1 MKSNTKSFL
10 LAATGLIIGL
20 LLAAPLRSWWQ
31 HRSDE
36 SHAAEHN
43 HSTATDKKNNGETQ
57 WYISGMHPWIIQPS
71 PGNCPVCGME
81 LTPLSPD
88 MLTGELAID
97 PLIVQSM
104 GVRLA
109 TVEEGPLQ
117 TRWRSFG
124 AVAFDEQLRR
134 SVVLRAPG
142 YVERLHVRYVGQTVA
157 AGDTI
162 AEVHSPAILSALNEL
177 RSLQQSTANSAEVI
191 ATRERLRV
199 LGLSTDQIA
208 ELESAEA
215 TPWTVALKSP
225 KNGVVTRIGATEGSW
240 LAAGGELVE
249 INGLDSVWAIAT
261 VFESQFN
268 QIREGMEVQARI
280 PNQPHLDLHGTIE
293 YRYPTI
299 DPRTRQG
306 RARVTFD
313 NSDGHLQP
321 GMFLRLELTHTLAD
335 KVLHVPRE
343 AVLDSGRRQVAFVSL
358 GDGKFDP
365 RTVRAGLETSEGRI
379 AIHEGLSVGEQV
391 VISGQFLL
399 DSESRLRE
407 SLLKLVSGETAA
419 TQRVQA
425 PVSATP
431 TINSLPS
438 QHSDHI
444 TAIIEAYL
452 ESAAPL
458 IDDHIEGVNQAAKR
472 LADSAKKLAQL
483 PTPEGAEATYPTDTL
498 PRIQSAAESLARADS
513 ISTARTARLALRDLS
528 DALRVLLH
536 ATGIPLAWTDA
547 LHEVRC
553 PMFPSI
559 GENAW
564 WFQAATTTANPYMGQ
579 SMLTCHDQRFALLPT
594 GGEAPEPTAGKSE
607 PVEAPQTESE
617 PDATARGE
625 VTAFSSMS
633 LSSDG
638 KVALAEAIEAYLTI
652 AGILVADSLQGVD
665 EGAQQLRK
673 AMQTLRDLGTK
684 DDAHAFHREDSTRRL
699 RDAADQLI
707 AATDLDSARMAFAI
721 AGEELIG
728 WIDAAGI
735 PPSISDSL
743 KAARCHMFPDHGSF
757 GWWLQ
762 REGPLENPLWG
773 PAMLRCADQTRML
786 GKDQANGDSGEA
798 HSHD

>member
-1 MKSNTKSFL
+1 MKSIHKSLL
-10 LAATGLIIGL
+10 LAASGLIIGL
-20 LLAAPLRSWWQ
+20 LLSAPLRSWWQ
-31 HRSDE
+31 HRADA
-36 SHAAEHN
+36 SHSGEHD
-43 HSTATDKKNNGETQ
+43 HSSETANNGSETQ
-57 WYISGMHPWIIQPS
+57 WYISGMHPWIIQPG

-117 TRWRSFG
+117 TRLRSFG
-124 AVAFDEQLRR
+124 TVAFNEHLRG

-157 AGDTI
+157 AGETI
-162 AEVHSPAILSALNEL
+162 AEIHSPVILAALNEL
-177 RSLQQSTANSAEVI
+177 RSLQQSVPDAIELK

-199 LGLSTDQIA
+199 LGLTAEQIA
-208 ELESAEA
+208 ELETADE

-225 KNGVVTRIGATEGSW
+225 QSGVVTRIEVTEGSW
-240 LAAGGELVE
+240 LAAGGELIE

-268 QIREGMEVQARI
+268 QIREGMEIQAR
-280 PNQPHLDLHGTIE
+280 PPHQTQLDLHGTIA

-306 RARVTFD
+306 RARVVFD
-313 NSDGHLQP
+313 NSEGQLQP

-343 AVLDSGRRQVAFVSL
+343 AVLDSGRRQIAFVSL

-379 AIHEGLSVGEQV
+379 AIHEGLRAGEQV

-407 SLLKLVSGETAA
+407 SLLKLVGGETAA
-419 TQRVQA
+419 AQRVQA
-425 PVSATP
+425 PVATTP
-431 TINSLPS
+431 SIDSLPVE
-438 QHSDHI
+438 HSEQLA
-444 TAIIEAYL
+444 AIIEAYL
-452 ESAAPL
+452 AIAAPL
-458 IDDHIEGVNQAAKR
+458 IDDHIDGVNQAAQR
-472 LADSAKKLAQL
+472 LADAAKQLAQL
-483 PTPEGAEATYPTDTL
+483 PTPGGAEATYPKDSL
-498 PRIQSAAESLARADS
+498 PRIQSAAEALAQVES
-513 ISTARTARLALRDLS
+513 VGNARLALRDLS
-528 DALRVLLH
+528 DALRILLH
-536 ATGIPLAWTDA
+536 ATGIPPTWSDD

-553 PMFPSI
+553 PMFPTL

-564 WFQAATTTANPYMGQ
+564 WFQTATTTANPYMGQ
-579 SMLTCHDQRFALLPT
+579 SMLTCHDQRFALLTT
-594 GGEAPEPTAGKSE
+594 GGEAPESTAEE
-607 PVEAPQTESE
+607 PEQAAEATPTESANA
-617 PDATARGE
+617 ATARGE
-625 VTAFSSMS
+625 VTTFASMT
-633 LSSDG
+633 LSADG
-638 KVALAEAIEAYLTI
+638 DAALAEAIEAYLVI
-652 AGILVADSLQGVD
+652 AEILVADNLQGVD

-673 AMQTLRDLGTK
+673 AMTRLRDLGT
-684 DDAHAFHREDSTRRL
+684 DDDTHAFHRQDSTQRL
-699 RDAADQLI
+699 REAADQLI
-707 AATDLDSARMAFAI
+707 SASDLDSARMAFAI

-735 PPSISDSL
+735 PAAISDPL
-743 KAARCHMFPDHGSF
+743 KAARCHMFPEHGSF

-773 PAMLRCADQTRML
+773 PAMLRCADQTRAL
-786 GKDQANGDSGEA
+786 GKDTAKGDSGEA